1 MEQLTQRFRE
11 RYGFVQPS
19 HCVTAPGRI
28 NLIGEHIDYNGLSVF
43 PMALDRRVKMLFRP
57 NGIRTIR
64 VSNADKRFPPLDFT
78 ISSLLEP
85 YPEGEWGNY
94 VKAAVQ
100 ELIVLFLEL
109 NGFDAVVT
117 SDIPAAAGL
126 SSSSALVVAT
136 ALALMRANDLSM
148 DRIELMKMLAK
159 AERYVGTEGGGMDQA
174 ICIGAVEGTATRI
187 DFDPISLTSTT
198 VPNDWRFVVA
208 NSMVRA
214 EKSGAAR
221 DEYNRRT
228 RECREALRSVASKLG
243 LNGEVS
249 TYPELLSKVPV
260 NDVMAAA
267 QVAIPGTL
275 GRRFLHVVTE
285 AVRVSQAEQAMREAD
300 ADRFGRLMSDSHRSL
315 RDEFEVSGPELDELT
330 EIAADAGALG
340 ARLTGAGFGGCIIAL
355 CKTDTVGAVLSA
367 LQRRY
372 YSLREIHGRPR
383 DVLFVARPGG
393 GAGVTELP
401 ENDNQGPV
409 SR

>member
-1 MEQLTQRFRE
+1 MEQLTQLFRE
-11 RYGFVQPS
+11 CYDSADPA

-57 NGIRTIR
+57 NSTRRVR
-64 VSNADKRFPPLDFT
+64 VSNADERFPPLDFT
-78 ISSLLEP
+78 ISSLLDP

-126 SSSSALVVAT
+126 SSSSALVVAS
-136 ALALMRANDLSM
+136 ALALMKANDLSM

-187 DFDPISLTSTT
+187 DFDPISLTSTK
-198 VPNDWRFVVA
+198 VPADWRFVVA
-208 NSMVRA
+208 NSMVHA
-214 EKSGAAR
+214 EKSGTAR
-221 DEYNRRT
+221 AEYNRRT
-228 RECREALRSVASKLG
+228 RECREALLSVAGKLG
-243 LNGEVS
+243 LIGDVS
-249 TYPELLSKVPV
+249 TYPELLRKVPV
-260 NDVMAAA
+260 NEVMAAA
-267 QVAIPGTL
+267 RAAIPGTL
-275 GRRFLHVVTE
+275 GRRFMHVVTE
-285 AVRVSQAEQAMREAD
+285 AVRVSQAEQAMREAN
-300 ADRFGRLMSDSHRSL
+300 AGWFGRLMSDSHRSL
-315 RDEFEVSGPELDELT
+315 RDDFEVSGPELDELT
-330 EIAADAGALG
+330 EIAVDAGALG
-340 ARLTGAGFGGCIIAL
+340 ARLTGAGFGGCVIAL
-355 CKTDTVGAVLSA
+355 SKTDTVGSVLSA
-367 LQRRY
+367 LQGRY
-372 YSLREIHGRPR
+372 YSGREVSGRPR

-393 GAGVTELP
+393 GAAVTELP
-401 ENDNQGPV
+401 AEDIEAPD